1 MRGRVERAAVVP
13 YSARAM
19 FNLVNDVARY
29 PEFLPYCRS
38 AAVLEHVDD
47 RMLAR
52 IELAKGALRKSFT
65 TRNRLLPDRSIRL
78 ELVEGPF
85 RSLQGLWTFEDLT
98 EFEARVALDLEFE
111 FTNRLIALAVG
122 PVFHHL
128 ANSLVD
134 AFVQRARQLQS
145 LPTGNLSSGP
155 S

>member
-19 FNLVNDVARY
+19 FNLVNDVERY

-38 AAVLEHVDD
+38 ATVLEHVDD

-52 IELAKGALRKSFT
+52 IELAKGALHKSFT

-111 FTNRLIALAVG
+111 FANRLIALAVG

-145 LPTGNLSSGP
+145 LPTGNFSGGQ